1 VTTFTLYVGLGN
13 ELSAAKV
20 FTAVALFTM
29 LTSPLNSFPWVI
41 LGVIDASVSIK
52 RVSKYLSL
60 PSFDRGAYFIS
71 SEEEDSVKKQSLIHF
86 SNDLQFFMN
95 YRSKL
100 S

>member
-1 VTTFTLYVGLGN
+1 MISVTTFTLYVGLGN

-20 FTAVALFTM
+20 FTSVALFTM

-60 PSFDRGAYFIS
+60 PSFDREEYFVS
-71 SEEEDSVKKQSLIHF
+71 SEEEEEESVKML
-86 SNDLQFFMN
+86 N
-95 YRSKL
+95 YFDD
-100 S
+100 

>member
-1 VTTFTLYVGLGN
+1 MISVTTFSLYVGMGN

-60 PSFDRGAYFIS
+60 PHFDREDYFTSSNEEESVSEKNGIDFIS
-71 SEEEDSVKKQSLIHF
+71 KI
-86 SNDLQFFMN
+86 FFI
-95 YRSKL
+95 YYS
-100 S
+100 